1 MKDFFFDFDG
11 NETTKVLVEFLRKP
25 HYQTRGKETE
35 RRKKESGR
43 MSPQKKIWF
52 VFAVTP
58 TDDWC
63 LVDLLVK
70 DCFTTNKNTLL
81 KDACIDQHDK

>member
-1 MKDFFFDFDG
+1 MHLNTQIDVSRISNVTRQFDFDG

-43 MSPQKKIWF
+43 MSPQKKF
-52 VFAVTP
+52 GL
-58 TDDWC
+58 C
-63 LVDLLVK
+63 L
-70 DCFTTNKNTLL
+70 
-81 KDACIDQHDK
+81 Q